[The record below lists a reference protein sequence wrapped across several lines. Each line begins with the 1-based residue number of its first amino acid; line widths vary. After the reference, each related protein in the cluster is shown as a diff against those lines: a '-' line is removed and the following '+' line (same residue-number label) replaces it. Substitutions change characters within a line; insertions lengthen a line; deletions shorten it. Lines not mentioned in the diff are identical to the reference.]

1 MPPPDECDDLRRQL
15 AHADAVIAELRG
27 VVADLRR
34 QVEAQQAHIHRLV
47 KITFGRGGERVKGP
61 TLFDG
66 MDLPDAETPQT
77 VEPATPEATAEPPAP
92 RKRKGHG
99 RRRKPADLPRR
110 REEIDLTDAEKVCPC
125 CQAVK
130 IRIGQIVSERL
141 DYQPMALFVREL
153 VRPTYACRSCES
165 QGDDPRIVR
174 ASLPPE
180 PIPKSG
186 VGSGLL
192 AHVIVSKMVDHL
204 PLHRQEAILARHGW
218 EVRRSTLCDHLRK
231 CGQLLTPLYDLMHRR
246 LLRSFAIHADDT
258 PLVLLRP
265 RRTAYAWVYLG
276 DAANPYTLFDLT
288 AGRSQTYP
296 QQFLGGYLGFVHA
309 DAYDGYNGVHNDVRH
324 LGCWMHARRYFVEA
338 EPSDPR
344 AVEALAFVRTLYA
357 VERDIKVE
365 REKPS
370 STFTDADVVRR
381 RQTRAGPIL
390 AAFADWLEVQHRA
403 TTPKSLFGQ
412 AVGYARNQWASL
424 VRYLDDGRFAI
435 DNGAAER
442 AIRPLAIGRANWLH
456 VGGDGGLK
464 TASVLLSVCATA
476 TRHRLHPW
484 AYLREVL
491 DQLVAR
497 SVGADL
503 SDLLPDAPSSSGL
516 NARGS
521 TPTHERADASR
532 TPPPTFPATT
542 H

>member
-1 MPPPDECDDLRRQL
+1 MPPTDDIDAVRQKL
-15 AHADAVIAELRG
+15 THAEAVIAELRG
-27 VVADLRR
+27 VVANLRK

-47 KITFGRGGERVKGP
+47 KRTFGRGGERVEGP

-66 MDLPDAETPQT
+66 IDPPEAEVPPPVQ
-77 VEPATPEATAEPPAP
+77 PPTPEQPAP

-110 REEIDLTDAEKVCPC
+110 REEIDLSDAEKMCAC
-125 CQAVK
+125 CGTAK

-165 QGDDPRIVR
+165 QGHDPQIAR
-174 ASLPPE
+174 AVLPPE

-186 VGSGLL
+186 IGSGLL

-204 PLHRQEAILARHGW
+204 PLHRQESILARHGW
-218 EVRRSTLCDHLRK
+218 DVCRSTLCDHLKK
-231 CGQLLTPLYDLMHRR
+231 CGELLTPLYDLMHRR
-246 LLRSFAIHADDT
+246 LLQSFAIHADDT

-265 RRTAYAWVYLG
+265 RRSAFAWVYLG

-288 AGRSQTYP
+288 AGRRQEFP
-296 QQFLGGYLGFVHA
+296 QAFLGGYRGFVHA
-309 DAYDGYNGVHNDVRH
+309 DAYDGYNGVHDHVRH

-344 AVEALAFVRTLYA
+344 AIEALAFVRTLYA
-357 VERDIKVE
+357 VERAIQDE
-365 REKPS
+365 RDRPG
-370 STFTDADVVRR
+370 STFTDADVVRVR
-381 RQTRAGPIL
+381 RTRAGPIL
-390 AAFADWLEVQHRA
+390 AAFADWLDVQHRCS
-403 TTPKSLFGQ
+403 TPKSLFGQ

-424 VRYLDDGRFAI
+424 VRYVDDARFAI

-464 TASVLLSVCATA
+464 TASVLLSVCASA
-476 TRHRLHPW
+476 TRHRLNPW
-484 AYLREVL
+484 AYLRDVL
-491 DQLVAR
+491 DLLTVR
-497 SVGADL
+497 PDSADL
-503 SDLLPDAPSSSGL
+503 SDLLPDAKT
-516 NARGS
+516 R
-521 TPTHERADASR
+521 RYSR
-532 TPPPTFPATT
+532 TD
-542 H
+542 